1 MRKVSISALALSASF
16 TASSL
21 LVAGCSD
28 SSESAGDPRLGS
40 AESAAVAVADVL
52 ECESPSPWQVTGA
65 KLEATADHKT
75 QGAAA
80 LQLSSTWASLVS
92 EPFSTAGLAIGPYFA
107 LDLRILDPQTNA
119 WWDGTVQVR
128 ISIPSAGLTDVL
140 VGTQPLSGRDP
151 DVFQTLPFK
160 LSPQLRDA
168 LALEPGDVSL
178 RVVFSIPEHA
188 ESVVFDNMRFD
199 FTPSEEDHEAIF
211 GFESDGEFTASAPIF
226 TASSPVVEG
235 AASLGVQAPG
245 FTIITTR
252 PFYTGGFTA
261 SDELNLDV
269 YIPAPQANPWY
280 FGAVEIRASSPSA
293 GLPDT
298 SLGNMSLSGLTQ
310 GAFNRISFAVP
321 ADVKKALRARRA
333 DAQLKIVLNAP
344 PNNGTYY
351 LDNLS
356 FSAPTIP
363 VERAATHTM
372 SAASLLQQAYA
383 AEQQGGQMQF
393 DLFPDLSLV
402 LQDIQ
407 VEDVGTGQTIVGRI
421 APPHLGMAYLSVNG
435 GALSGVFQ
443 PSVVPGG
450 AKYYAIGSAGVGQV
464 EVSQID
470 PDSYPREAE
479 PVLYQG
485 RVAQPSA
492 ALSLA
497 TTPELDVLVVYTPA
511 AEAALGSAAKAKAHI
526 QAAVGMANTAYGNSG
541 INQRLNLVH
550 SQLVDYIE
558 SEDFGENLS
567 RLQATADGHL
577 DEVHAMR
584 DRLGADLVVL
594 MMEGGTSCGK
604 ANLAVHSSDSDD
616 DSAFA
621 IVAEDC
627 LWKHTFAHELGH
639 ISGAHHDMYS
649 DPTPLP
655 EYAHGFISFA
665 GQWRTIMAYE
675 DPCEDQN
682 FKCPRIG
689 FFSSVQHTNPDDDR
703 LVGSLP
709 WANNRRRLNET
720 AVTLENFRLQGPR
733 VSLYEGNDGTQD
745 HVCVVPASVD
755 AAINFTDSSNMRWCD
770 NDEARSIKL
779 FDVPAGRV
787 IRLYD
792 SPDGSTQDDWV
803 EIRVKRA
810 ITEKLVGTLQES
822 FEDEDVRVVYH
833 RNDGLDGKVSR
844 VEVAS
849 APSGPMV
856 DLHEGN
862 NGQQNLVCAVGVGQS
877 INYHFP
883 SHAECDNDEARS
895 LTLTDVPAGTLIRLF
910 DSPDGSRSDDW
921 AEIVVKRDIAAK
933 LIGTFQAD
941 FEDDDVLVIYHAV
954 NDLDGKVSRMEVL
967 AGDGPMVDLH
977 EGNNGSQ
984 DLVCALPAGQPVSVD
999 FTSGG
1004 PCANDEARSV
1014 TLRDVSAGTVLFLYD
1029 SPGGNREDDWVAI
1042 EALQDVSFRRIGS
1055 FESSFEDAGIRMLY
1069 FPNNGL
1075 DGSVSRLEV
1084 RRSTE
1089 LSGVL
1094 SLYEGNNGTQNK
1106 VCDLDA
1112 ISGVIRFPSHSACDN
1127 DETRSMVL
1135 TQVSAGTLIEVYD
1148 DPDCETSDDWTE
1160 ILVKRAALR
1169 ITVDGYEQ
1177 SFENDDLL
1185 VTHHHDNGLD
1195 GKVSCVRITAP

>member
-16 TASSL
+16 TAGSL

-40 AESAAVAVADVL
+40 AESAVAVADVL

-128 ISIPSAGLTDVL
+128 LSIPSAGLTDVL

-151 DVFQTLPFK
+151 DTFQTLAFR

-168 LALEPGDVSL
+168 LDQQPGDVSL

-211 GFESDGEFTASAPIF
+211 GFESEGEFTASAPIF

-235 AASLGVQAPG
+235 DSSLGVQAPG

-280 FGAVEIRASSPSA
+280 FGSVEIRASSPSA

-321 ADVKKALRARRA
+321 ADVKRALRAERA

-363 VERAATHTM
+363 VERAATHAM

-407 VEDVGTGQTIVGRI
+407 VEDIGAGQTIVGQI
-421 APPHLGMAYLSVNG
+421 APPHLGTAYLSVSG

-443 PSVVPGG
+443 PSDV
-450 AKYYAIGSAGVGQV
+450 AGSARYYEIKSTGPAEV
-464 EVSQID
+464 EVSQLD

-479 PVLYQG
+479 PELYQG
-485 RVAQPSA
+485 RVAQPSVSG

-497 TTPELDVLVVYTPA
+497 TDPEHDVLVVFTPA
-511 AEAALGSAAKAKAHI
+511 VVAGMGSAAKVEAHI
-526 QAAVGMANTAYGNSG
+526 QTAVTMANKAYAGSG
-541 INQRLNLVH
+541 INQRLILAH
-550 SQLVDYIE
+550 TQLVDYVE

-567 RLQATADGHL
+567 RLQATNDGHL
-577 DEVHAMR
+577 DEVHAIR
-584 DRLGADLVVL
+584 DRFGADLVVL
-594 MMEGGTSCGK
+594 MMEGGPKCGK
-604 ANLAVHSSDSDD
+604 ANLAFDSSDADD

-621 IVAEDC
+621 IVDRNC
-627 LWKHTFAHELGH
+627 VFNHSFAHELGH
-639 ISGAHHDMYS
+639 IAGAHHDWFV

-655 EYAHGFISFA
+655 SYAHGFVFIP
-665 GQWRTIMAYE
+665 GQWRTIMSYNTS
-675 DPCEDQN
+675 CEILGTTC
-682 FKCPRIG
+682 KRIG
-689 FFSSVQHTNPDDDR
+689 FFSTPQGTNPDD
-703 LVGSLP
+703 GLP
-709 WANNRRRLNET
+709 LGLNIANNARRLNET
-720 AVTLENFRLQGPR
+720 AVTLENFRLRGPR

-755 AAINFTDSSNMRWCD
+755 TAVNFTDSSNMRWCD

-792 SPDGSTQDDWV
+792 SADGSTQDDWV
-803 EIRVKRA
+803 EIRVKRG
-810 ITEKLVGTLQES
+810 ITEKLIGTLEGA
-822 FEDEDVRVVYH
+822 FEDDDVRVVVH

-849 APSGPMV
+849 ATFGAMV

-862 NGQQNLVCAVGVGQS
+862 NGQQNLVCSVGVGQS

-895 LTLTDVPAGTLIRLF
+895 LTLTDVPSGTLIRLF
-910 DSPDGSRSDDW
+910 DSSDGSRADDW
-921 AEIVVKRDIAAK
+921 VEIVAKRDIATK
-933 LIGTFQAD
+933 LIGTFEAG
-941 FEDDDVLVIYHAV
+941 FEDDDVLVIYHGV
-954 NDLDGKVSRMEVL
+954 DNLDGKVSRMEVL

-1004 PCANDEARSV
+1004 PCANDEARSI

-1029 SPGGNREDDWVAI
+1029 SSGGNREDDWVAI
-1042 EALQDVSFRRIGS
+1042 EALQDVSFRRVDT
-1055 FESSFEDAGIRMLY
+1055 FETSFEDAALRMLF

-1075 DGSVSRLEV
+1075 DGKVSRLEV

-1112 ISGVIRFPSHSACDN
+1112 ISGVVRFPSHSACDN

-1148 DPDCETSDDWTE
+1148 DGDCETTDDWTE

-1169 ITVDGYEQ
+1169 TTIDTYEQ

-1185 VTHHHDNGLD
+1185 VTHHHVSNLD
-1195 GKVSCVRITAP
+1195 GKVSCIRITAP